1 MKIVKK
7 EDWWEES
14 KKFSKTKN
22 EEFLDIDDTLAEI
35 EKSSNVIRLEMNTIE
50 LPLFS
55 KNPKRIKNE
64 IKVYHFKTDKSSFLE
79 IEAPAGFAIP
89 GEFEEKVFIALTR
102 IMKKNNYSRKFIVS
116 VNEIL
121 ENLGLKN
128 PIYYKKI
135 KDSLVLLSKTNYTFF
150 NSLYSNIDSGVLNKE
165 VVASIMNVTIITR
178 KDESYKN
185 IEAFED
191 GRVREVY
198 EIVLSDYFYNNIIT
212 KGYMA
217 FDAEKLLSI
226 ENSIARSI
234 FTMVEKWRG
243 YNLYLKR
250 PVFFIARRVPLKWN
264 KNQIKRTVDTIEKAL
279 IELKTSNLINN
290 YRIIKEKKWEL
301 AEVEITFLEDHN
313 KTKRETFFTE
323 KNEFINFEMVVTDT
337 EERIKESSKG
347 DLNEILE
354 LFPKRVLEMK
364 TFESFIKNSVE
375 KYGFDYV
382 IWTAE
387 YTIIKKPTSYKSY
400 LLKALENNWADE
412 YIAKKKV
419 KKEKNIDMENAIII
433 ETENKQEKN
442 FSWNEFEKLSII
454 SQEELEKIA
463 YNKYLCETNSIDNKI
478 TKGIFEKTKKGLI
491 IKLYDEFLEIKKKDI
506 FPSEHFNNDV
516 ENLSIEQNINNDFLT
531 ETHELEYRKLEM
543 KKYPSLAKFTNE
555 LYLLVKQKN
564 KEISLGDVASS
575 LKIMEEYEDDYYYA
589 KFDEET
595 NLGGYSEKFV
605 EKKGD
610 S

>member
-1 MKIVKK
+1 MKILKK

-22 EEFLDIDDTLAEI
+22 EEFLDIDDTLAEL
-35 EKSSNVIRLEMNTIE
+35 ERSSNVIRLEMNTIE

-64 IKVYHFKTDKSSFLE
+64 IKVYHFKTDKSSYLE

-102 IMKKNNYSRKFIVS
+102 IMKKNNYNRKFIVS

-135 KDSLVLLSKTNYTFF
+135 KDALVLLSKTNYTFF
-150 NSLYSNIDSGVLNKE
+150 NSLYSNKDSGVLNKE

-178 KDESYKN
+178 KDEMSRN

-217 FDAEKLLSI
+217 FDAEQLLSI
-226 ENSIARSI
+226 GNSISRSI

-243 YNLYLKR
+243 YELYLKR
-250 PVFFIARRVPLKWN
+250 PIFFIARRVPLKWN

-279 IELKTSNLINN
+279 IELKQSNLIDS

-323 KNEFINFEMVVTDT
+323 RNEFHSFEMVVTDT
-337 EERIKESSKG
+337 EERFKESSKG
-347 DLNEILE
+347 DLNDVLH

-364 TFESFIKNSVE
+364 TFESFIKNAIV
-375 KYGFDYV
+375 KYGYDYV
-382 IWTAE
+382 VGTAE
-387 YTIIKKPTSYKSY
+387 YTIRKKPNSYKSY
-400 LLKALENNWADE
+400 MAKALEGNWADE
-412 YIAKKKV
+412 YISKKKEIKIISKPEV
-419 KKEKNIDMENAIII
+419 ISNVIEEAKIVEKYSYED
-433 ETENKQEKN
+433 
-442 FSWNEFEKLSII
+442 FEKLSHEGKENIVAKVYKGFL
-454 SQEELEKIA
+454 EEA
-463 YNKYLCETNSIDNKI
+463 NSIDNKMMRS
-478 TKGIFEKTKKGLI
+478 IFEKSKKSLIVKYINENDINEVTEEVLPKAKKEIVAEYVTVTKFLLEVSKIMKENEINFDLEDVVTIFKIYGEFE
-491 IKLYDEFLEIKKKDI
+491 DEALSIAYNNETKIGRIEIKGG
-506 FPSEHFNNDV
+506 NN
-516 ENLSIEQNINNDFLT
+516 
-531 ETHELEYRKLEM
+531 
-543 KKYPSLAKFTNE
+543 
-555 LYLLVKQKN
+555 
-564 KEISLGDVASS
+564 
-575 LKIMEEYEDDYYYA
+575 
-589 KFDEET
+589 
-595 NLGGYSEKFV
+595 
-605 EKKGD
+605 
-610 S
+610 

>member
-1 MKIVKK
+1 MKILKK

-22 EEFLDIDDTLAEI
+22 EEFLDIDDTLAEL
-35 EKSSNVIRLEMNTIE
+35 ERSSNVIRLEMNTIE

-64 IKVYHFKTDKSSFLE
+64 IKVYHFKTDKSSYLE

-102 IMKKNNYSRKFIVS
+102 IMKKNNYNRKFIVS

-135 KDSLVLLSKTNYTFF
+135 KDALVLLSKTNYTFF
-150 NSLYSNIDSGVLNKE
+150 NSLYSNKDSGVLNKE

-178 KDESYKN
+178 KDEMSRN

-217 FDAEKLLSI
+217 FDAEQLLSI
-226 ENSIARSI
+226 GNSISRSI

-243 YNLYLKR
+243 YELYLKR
-250 PVFFIARRVPLKWN
+250 PIFFIARRVPLKWN

-279 IELKTSNLINN
+279 IELKQSNLIDS

-323 KNEFINFEMVVTDT
+323 RNEFHSFEMVVTDT
-337 EERIKESSKG
+337 EERFKESSKG
-347 DLNEILE
+347 DLNDILH

-364 TFESFIKNSVE
+364 TFESFIKNAIV
-375 KYGFDYV
+375 KYGYDYV
-382 IWTAE
+382 VGTAE
-387 YTIIKKPTSYKSY
+387 YTIRKKPNSYKSY
-400 LLKALENNWADE
+400 MAKALEGNWADE
-412 YIAKKKV
+412 YISKKKESKIISKPEV
-419 KKEKNIDMENAIII
+419 ISNVIEAAKIVEKYSYED
-433 ETENKQEKN
+433 
-442 FSWNEFEKLSII
+442 FEKLAD
-454 SQEELEKIA
+454 EEKKNIVLEVYRDFLEEA
-463 YNKYLCETNSIDNKI
+463 NSIDNKMMRS
-478 TKGIFEKTKKGLI
+478 IFEKSKKSLIVKYINENEINEVTEEVLPKAKKEIVAEYVTVTKFLLEVSKIMKENEINFDLEDVVTIFKIYGEFE
-491 IKLYDEFLEIKKKDI
+491 DEALSISYNNETKIGRIEIKGG
-506 FPSEHFNNDV
+506 NN
-516 ENLSIEQNINNDFLT
+516 
-531 ETHELEYRKLEM
+531 
-543 KKYPSLAKFTNE
+543 
-555 LYLLVKQKN
+555 
-564 KEISLGDVASS
+564 
-575 LKIMEEYEDDYYYA
+575 
-589 KFDEET
+589 
-595 NLGGYSEKFV
+595 
-605 EKKGD
+605 
-610 S
+610 

>member
-1 MKIVKK
+1 MKILKK

-22 EEFLDIDDTLAEI
+22 EEFLDIDDTLAEL
-35 EKSSNVIRLEMNTIE
+35 ERSSNVIRLEMNTIE

-64 IKVYHFKTDKSSFLE
+64 IKVYHFKTDKSSYLE

-102 IMKKNNYSRKFIVS
+102 IMKKNNYNRKFIVS

-135 KDSLVLLSKTNYTFF
+135 KDALVLLSKTNYTFF
-150 NSLYSNIDSGVLNKE
+150 NSLYSNKDSGVLNKE

-178 KDESYKN
+178 KDEMSRN

-217 FDAEKLLSI
+217 FDAEQLLSI
-226 ENSIARSI
+226 GNSISRSI

-243 YNLYLKR
+243 YELYLKR
-250 PVFFIARRVPLKWN
+250 PIFFIARRVPLKWN

-279 IELKTSNLINN
+279 IELKQSNLIDS

-323 KNEFINFEMVVTDT
+323 RNEFHSFEMVVTDT
-337 EERIKESSKG
+337 EERFKESSKG
-347 DLNEILE
+347 DINDILH

-364 TFESFIKNSVE
+364 TFESFIKNAIV
-375 KYGFDYV
+375 KYGYDYV
-382 IWTAE
+382 VGTAE
-387 YTIIKKPTSYKSY
+387 YTIRKKPNSYKSY
-400 LLKALENNWADE
+400 MAKALEGNWADE
-412 YIAKKKV
+412 YISKKKESKIISKPEV
-419 KKEKNIDMENAIII
+419 ISNVIEEAKIVEKYSYDD
-433 ETENKQEKN
+433 
-442 FSWNEFEKLSII
+442 FEKLAD
-454 SQEELEKIA
+454 EEKKNIVLEVYRDFLEEA
-463 YNKYLCETNSIDNKI
+463 NSIDNKMMRS
-478 TKGIFEKTKKGLI
+478 IFEKSKKSLIVKYINENDINEVTKEVLPKAKKEIVAEYVTVTKFLLEVSKIMKENEINFDLEDVVTIFKIYGEFE
-491 IKLYDEFLEIKKKDI
+491 DEALSISYNNETKIGRIEIKGG
-506 FPSEHFNNDV
+506 NN
-516 ENLSIEQNINNDFLT
+516 
-531 ETHELEYRKLEM
+531 
-543 KKYPSLAKFTNE
+543 
-555 LYLLVKQKN
+555 
-564 KEISLGDVASS
+564 
-575 LKIMEEYEDDYYYA
+575 
-589 KFDEET
+589 
-595 NLGGYSEKFV
+595 
-605 EKKGD
+605 
-610 S
+610 